1 MTRVGPLETDN
12 SRRQRDTA
20 ARRQVRQDNPDRRLL
35 EQERDTAAHRR
46 VRLNPNRRAEE
57 QERNTAAHRQIRVEN
72 TQRRQLEQE
81 RNTAAHRVS
90 RENPDIRRQEQQRD
104 LIQHRVARSD
114 PQYRAQEQQINN
126 ARRQEVRDR
135 RQPSFRALNYNAD
148 DFYNTTNVGT
158 LSVEC
163 SNCGAIK
170 FPMETES
177 LCCLKGNVQL
187 DAFPQP
193 PVFLQHLY
201 EGVDNNGKHFLA
213 NIRKYNCAFQMTSF
227 GCSEITMAGFNPS
240 FRIQGQ
246 VYHLIGSIVP
256 AEGESPKFAQ
266 IYFIDNQDS
275 EVATRCAIVNGLKPD
290 VIRGINQLLHE
301 SHHYVEVF
309 KVAKEIF
316 EQEAVPTNV
325 KVVINEAKRPS
336 GEHSRRYNRP
346 LSDEVGVLMPNDAT
360 NNREIV
366 LHYRDGGLKRIS
378 ELHRSY
384 DPLQYPLLFPNGT
397 DGWHVNLKLQ
407 NGRKL
412 TAMVYYRYH
421 IMIRQN
427 VSVLLR
433 AKRLFQQYLVDAY
446 CKIETE
452 RLQFLRREQKAL
464 RADCYQDLRD
474 TILERDGDPNN
485 VGRRII
491 LPSTFTGGPRYMHER
506 QQDAMSYV
514 RKYGHPDLFIT
525 TTTNPS
531 WPEIKDNLLPGQDP
545 QDRPDV
551 VARVFRLK
559 VQKLLEM
566 LKSEMVF
573 GKPQAWLYSIEW
585 QKRGLPH
592 CHLLLWL
599 SAEHRV
605 TPDKIDDVICAE
617 IPDPSVDTE
626 LHQIV
631 MSNMVHGPCGCINPN
646 SPCMQDGRC
655 SKKYPKQ
662 YMAETQLGAD
672 SYPLY
677 RRRSPDN
684 GGQVSTISMRIGG
697 SRVDQQVD
705 NRWIVPY
712 NKLLLRSMNCHCNVE
727 LCMSIKSIKY
737 VLKYVHKGCDQA
749 MFTLQSSQVDE
760 ISDYQ
765 NARYVSSN
773 EAAWRILEFPIH
785 ERDPSVQQLAVH
797 LENGQRVYFTEETAM
812 DRASADPPKTTLTEF
827 FVLCQRDDFARTL
840 LYVDVPKYYTW
851 RSKSWNRRKQGK
863 DVNGF
868 PGVKEAHILGRVY
881 TVNPRQGEC
890 FYLRLLLHN
899 IRGPQSFA
907 HLRTVEGNLC
917 GSFREACLRLGLLE
931 DDNQYHLAMQEAA
944 VSNSA
949 SSLRSLFAVI
959 LTWCEPGNPLDIY
972 EHHKESMAE
981 DFLHQQRTQ
990 LGNADLSFND
1000 DIFNLTLNNLQDKVL
1015 SMGGRELSEYGL
1027 PQPQTVDS
1035 DRFARVYHRE
1045 IDYDQG
1051 EQQAYVEH
1059 NVPLLTADQ
1068 REVYDSF
1075 CSMIESN
1082 EGGMLFLDAPGGTG
1096 KTFLINLILAKLR
1109 SEGKI
1114 ALATASSG
1122 IAATLLTGGRTLHST
1137 FKIPLDLYA
1146 MDIPICNIKK
1156 GTALCR
1162 VIQEGKATVVDEAP
1176 MTNKL
1181 AFEALD
1187 RTLKDLTG
1195 KSQPMGGMCMLLCG
1209 DFRQILP
1216 VIQGGTRSNIVDS
1229 CLKKSFLWDHVV
1241 VKHLH
1246 TNMRVHLQGDEAAGE
1261 FADQLLAIG
1270 DGKYPIDT
1278 SPDIIQLPENIG
1290 TFVCNIDELVAR
1302 VYPDLLSNF
1311 RNISWLS
1318 ERCIL
1323 APLNETT
1330 RTINR
1335 ALVAQLPGD
1344 FVEYRSLD
1352 SVPDDS
1358 QAVHFP
1364 TEFLNSLE
1372 VSGFPSHLL
1381 SLKVAAPIIILR
1393 SLDPPKVTNG
1403 TRCVITKLSANTI
1416 DARISHGR
1424 YAGQDIIIP
1433 RIPLIP
1439 SNSALP
1445 FEFRRL
1451 QFPVALCFAMTI
1463 NKSQGQ
1469 TFKAVGV
1476 DLTNESFTHGML
1488 YVALSRVGSPE
1499 CLTMLVREERKT
1511 RNVVYSEIF
1520 N

>member
-1 MTRVGPLETDN
+1 
-12 SRRQRDTA
+12 
-20 ARRQVRQDNPDRRLL
+20 
-35 EQERDTAAHRR
+35 
-46 VRLNPNRRAEE
+46 
-57 QERNTAAHRQIRVEN
+57 
-72 TQRRQLEQE
+72 
-81 RNTAAHRVS
+81 
-90 RENPDIRRQEQQRD
+90 
-104 LIQHRVARSD
+104 
-114 PQYRAQEQQINN
+114 
-126 ARRQEVRDR
+126 
-135 RQPSFRALNYNAD
+135 
-148 DFYNTTNVGT
+148 
-158 LSVEC
+158 
-163 SNCGAIK
+163 
-170 FPMETES
+170 
-177 LCCLKGNVQL
+177 
-187 DAFPQP
+187 
-193 PVFLQHLY
+193 
-201 EGVDNNGKHFLA
+201 
-213 NIRKYNCAFQMTSF
+213 
-227 GCSEITMAGFNPS
+227 MAGFNPS

-275 EVATRCAIVNGLKPD
+275 EVATRCAIVDGLKPD
-290 VIRGINQLLHE
+290 IIRGINRLLHE
-301 SHHYVEVF
+301 SHHYVEIF

-360 NNREIV
+360 NNRDIV

-452 RLQFLRREQKAL
+452 RLQFLRREQTTL

-474 TILERDGDPNN
+474 AILDRDGDPNN

-545 QDRPDV
+545 QDRPDI

-573 GKPQAWLYSIEW
+573 GKTQAWLYSIEW

-617 IPDPSVDTE
+617 IPNPSIDPE

-677 RRRSPDN
+677 RRSSPDN

-749 MFTLQSSQVDE
+749 MFTLRSSQVDE

-785 ERDPSVQQLAVH
+785 ERDPPVQQLAVH
-797 LENGQRVYFTEETAM
+797 LENGQRVYFTEDTAM

-827 FVLCQRDDFARTL
+827 FVLCQRDNFAKTL
-840 LYVDVPKYYTW
+840 LYMDVPKYYTW
-851 RSKSWNRRKQGK
+851 RNKSWNRRKQGK
-863 DVNGF
+863 DVTGF

-899 IRGPQSFA
+899 IRGPRSFA
-907 HLRTVEGNLC
+907 HLKTVEGNLC
-917 GSFREACLRLGLLE
+917 SSFREACLRLSLLE
-931 DDNQYHLAMQEAA
+931 DDNQYHLAMQEAT

-949 SSLRSLFAVI
+949 TSLRSLFAVI
-959 LTWCEPGNPLDIY
+959 LTWCEPSNPLDIY
-972 EHHKESMAE
+972 EHHKESLAE
-981 DFLHQQRTQ
+981 DFLHQQRTR

-1000 DIFNLTLNNLQDKVL
+1000 DIFNLALNDLQDKVL

-1027 PQPQTVDS
+1027 PQPRAVDS

-1146 MDIPICNIKK
+1146 MDIPICSIKK

-1216 VIQGGTRSNIVDS
+1216 VIQGGTRSNIRYSPLLTSHTRGILCVDHARCS
-1229 CLKKSFLWDHVV
+1229 IVPRKSGACSTLKCD
-1241 VKHLH
+1241 
-1246 TNMRVHLQGDEAAGE
+1246 R
-1261 FADQLLAIG
+1261 
-1270 DGKYPIDT
+1270 
-1278 SPDIIQLPENIG
+1278 
-1290 TFVCNIDELVAR
+1290 ELCV
-1302 VYPDLLSNF
+1302 
-1311 RNISWLS
+1311 
-1318 ERCIL
+1318 
-1323 APLNETT
+1323 
-1330 RTINR
+1330 
-1335 ALVAQLPGD
+1335 
-1344 FVEYRSLD
+1344 
-1352 SVPDDS
+1352 
-1358 QAVHFP
+1358 
-1364 TEFLNSLE
+1364 
-1372 VSGFPSHLL
+1372 
-1381 SLKVAAPIIILR
+1381 
-1393 SLDPPKVTNG
+1393 
-1403 TRCVITKLSANTI
+1403 VITMKRPTLYLLRNAF
-1416 DARISHGR
+1416 
-1424 YAGQDIIIP
+1424 
-1433 RIPLIP
+1433 LIYVRVFT
-1439 SNSALP
+1439 S
-1445 FEFRRL
+1445 L
-1451 QFPVALCFAMTI
+1451 QQHM
-1463 NKSQGQ
+1463 K
-1469 TFKAVGV
+1469 
-1476 DLTNESFTHGML
+1476 H
-1488 YVALSRVGSPE
+1488 
-1499 CLTMLVREERKT
+1499 
-1511 RNVVYSEIF
+1511 
-1520 N
+1520 